1 MWHVDRRSQEDCL
14 LQDSKNSN
22 HKVKKKMKPLV
33 VILSTEYDPA
43 LLKQIPHAL
52 YFPERAI
59 SYLGLHSDYSRLIA
73 VIPQV
78 LPRSAQEYISECLF
92 PGSASEQELNKVTFV
107 ERPIGESRS
116 ITQAILKNPLPLQ
129 TALKACGADNGCF
142 IINFAACDAD
152 NELAQV
158 LGGKLQEPC
167 SDLAK
172 EFGSKYGS
180 KLTFDAAAV
189 DQPEWTGQVYRS
201 VLEAAEGLAKLFEKH
216 KSACIKMDDAAIG
229 GGIGNYYF
237 SRAGNGDTLK
247 ADNLES
253 YLESSIRPFSE
264 FGSMVEKLGC
274 IVEEYLPE
282 IHAFP
287 SGLFHLSDAGCKMLS
302 CQDQVI
308 VNSHFSGF
316 RIHYNELVEEYIRS
330 CGTRIG
336 EELSKK
342 GYCGSFGVDFA
353 QLPDGRLLALEIN
366 ARKTGVSHVI
376 SFVDQ
381 VLKSHGRRRD
391 KMTSCIY
398 RRGVFLSNDPYVN
411 YEAAISAFRGLNE
424 SYSLRNGDGIYLLNF
439 SAVDV
444 NGFVEFCIITENIDV
459 AKELEAKA
467 IILLEKQ

>member
-1 MWHVDRRSQEDCL
+1 
-14 LQDSKNSN
+14 
-22 HKVKKKMKPLV
+22 MKPLV

-43 LLKQIPHAL
+43 LLQQIPHAL
-52 YFPERAI
+52 YFPERAT
-59 SYLGLHSDYSRLIA
+59 SYLGLHSGHSRLIA
-73 VIPQV
+73 VIPQA

-92 PGSASEQELNKVTFV
+92 PSNTREQELNKVTFV
-107 ERPIGESRS
+107 EQPIGESRS
-116 ITQAILKNPLPLQ
+116 ITQAILKNPIPLQ
-129 TALKACGADNGCF
+129 TALKACGSDNGCF

-158 LGGKLQEPC
+158 LGGKLHEPC
-167 SDLAK
+167 ADLAK
-172 EFGSKYGS
+172 EFGSKHGS
-180 KLTFDAAAV
+180 KLIFDAAAI

-201 VLEAAEGLAKLFEKH
+201 VVGAVEGLAKLLAKH

-237 SRAGNGDTLK
+237 SRAENEDTLK

-264 FGSMVEKLGC
+264 FGGMVEKLGC

-282 IHAFP
+282 IQAFP
-287 SGLFHLSDAGCKMLS
+287 SGLFHISDAGCKMLS
-302 CQDQVI
+302 CQNQVI

-316 RIHYNELVEEYIRS
+316 RIQYDEPVEEYIRS

-336 EELSKK
+336 EELSKR

-381 VLKSHGRRRD
+381 VLKSQGRRRD

-398 RRGVFLSNDPYVN
+398 RRGVFLSNERIIN
-411 YEAAISAFRGLNE
+411 YEAALSIFRELNE
-424 SYSLRNGDGIYLLNF
+424 SYGLRNGDGVYLLNF
-439 SAVDV
+439 SAVEV

-459 AKELEAKA
+459 ARELEAKA
-467 IILLEKQ
+467 IMLLEKQ